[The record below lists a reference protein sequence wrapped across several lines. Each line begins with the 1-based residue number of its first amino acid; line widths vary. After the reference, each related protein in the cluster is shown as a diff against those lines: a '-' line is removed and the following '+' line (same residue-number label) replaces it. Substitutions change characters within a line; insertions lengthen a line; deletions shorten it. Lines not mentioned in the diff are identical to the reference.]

1 MRVIKLSLLI
11 VVVISL
17 FSCASTYKTIYPNT
31 VNYLSESK
39 VEGLKLEY
47 KYDLL
52 DKKYAKKEVKKGVKL
67 VALKIT
73 NNTDRDLIV
82 GKDFSLV
89 YANGSDVNILD
100 LEKTFVSLKQS
111 PATHLLYLLLTP
123 LNLYTTESQ
132 NGFQQTTSS
141 TPIGLVIGPG
151 LAAGN
156 MIAAGSANKKFK
168 NEISENNI
176 YGSVIKKGETKV
188 GLVGIKS
195 FSHDALKLKLN

>member
-1 MRVIKLSLLI
+1 MRVIKLALLI
-11 VVVISL
+11 VVIISL
-17 FSCASTYKTIYPNT
+17 FSCASAYKNINPNS
-31 VNYLSESK
+31 VNYLSESEA
-39 VEGLKLEY
+39 EGLKLEY

-73 NNTDRDLIV
+73 NDTDRDLVI

-89 YANGSDVNILD
+89 YANGSDIHILD
-100 LEKTFVSLKQS
+100 LDKTFVSLKQS

-123 LNLYTTESQ
+123 VNLYTTETK
-132 NGFQQTTSS
+132 NGYQETTSS
-141 TPIGLVIGPG
+141 TPIGLILGPG

-168 NEISENNI
+168 QEISDYNI

-195 FSHDALKLKLN
+195 FSHDALKLKLK